1 MWWKLIEEK
10 NLTKILNNN
19 LWPLPIMRRKVQ
31 AKAIT
36 IFHFPNIVKGKKKN
50 TKNNV
55 MNCSSMPCPTLY
67 HNKAWNWLIY
77 TRNKMLLKIDCAINN
92 WCIILCFLNTIKR
105 IAHNVAL
112 FLNIIKFTQLL
123 FTMWTWC
130 V

>member
-1 MWWKLIEEK
+1 MTIA
-10 NLTKILNNN
+10 
-19 LWPLPIMRRKVQ
+19 IMRQKIQ

-36 IFHFPNIVKGKKKN
+36 IFHFPNFFQREKN
-50 TKNNV
+50 IKNNV
-55 MNCSSMPCPTLY
+55 VNSCGMPCVTLY

-77 TRNKMLLKIDCAINN
+77 TRNNMLLKIDCAINN
-92 WCIILCFLNTIKR
+92 WCIMLCSLTTKKR

>member
-1 MWWKLIEEK
+1 MEIDW
-10 NLTKILNNN
+10 
-19 LWPLPIMRRKVQ
+19 RKKFNQ
-31 AKAIT
+31 NIKQQFMT
-36 IFHFPNIVKGKKKN
+36 IAHHETQSPSQSHHNFPFSKYCQRKKKKN